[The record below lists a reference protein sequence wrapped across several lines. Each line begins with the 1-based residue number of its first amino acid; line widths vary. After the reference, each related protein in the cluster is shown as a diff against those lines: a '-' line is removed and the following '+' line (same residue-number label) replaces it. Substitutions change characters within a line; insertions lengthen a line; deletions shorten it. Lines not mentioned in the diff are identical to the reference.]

1 MNCKKKIKF
10 QFNYVHTFNLP
21 LCGKRDRVDINIR
34 DTRKHSF
41 IPDMFDY
48 NHLRVA
54 YYPSIGCL
62 ASNVHLQ
69 RVNF

>member
-1 MNCKKKIKF
+1 MNYKKKIKF

-21 LCGKRDRVDINIR
+21 LYKRDRIEINIR
-34 DTRKHSF
+34 DTKKHSF

-54 YYPSIGCL
+54 YYPSVGCL
-62 ASNVHLQ
+62 ASNMHLQ
-69 RVNF
+69 KDNF